1 MCNVNR
7 FSHKDDI
14 NTSFFRVVSG
24 ILVVMTDALK
34 NKLKTLPT
42 EPGVYF
48 HKSDSGEIIYVGK
61 AASLRNRVRQ
71 YFQNSRLRDTKT
83 DALVAEIVD
92 TDWITVET
100 ELDALFL
107 ESEMIKRYKPRYNV
121 LLRDD
126 KSQLF
131 VRIPLQDAYPSV
143 TFTRGPLDDG
153 ATYFGPYYNGWA
165 VKKALRY
172 LRRVFPYSTHETM
185 PSRLCLQSHI
195 GLCPGVEAQKISS
208 ADYKEILKKL
218 LRYLKGERKALMKEI
233 ERDMHAAAKAHDF
246 EHAAKLRNR
255 LRDLKELQRQ
265 IVFGDRE
272 FMDLSK
278 DQGLAGLK
286 TLLGLTDI
294 PRRIEGYDISHMSGT
309 NNVASM
315 VVATNGL
322 ADKGQYRKF
331 KMQLPG
337 NDDFGHMRETMRRRF
352 SAKHDDWQKPDLIV
366 IDGGKGQLSSAMSVV
381 RELGLDIP
389 MVGLAKREEE
399 IVVHQELS
407 NVTLNIGGIS
417 AWAKEKSPFD
427 EPSVMPLG
435 GKALESK
442 YVQLYTDDGYKAGMT
457 DASGE
462 YILIRLPKN
471 SHIIKLLQRLRDESH
486 RFAVSYHSTLKR
498 KAATKSILD
507 DVPGVGPATRK
518 KLVASFGSGVGVKEA
533 SLTQLSAVLGAKKA
547 AVVYAWFHSS
557 PPKAVD

>member
-1 MCNVNR
+1 
-7 FSHKDDI
+7 
-14 NTSFFRVVSG
+14 
-24 ILVVMTDALK
+24 MTDKLAK
-34 NKLKTLPT
+34 KLKTLPT

-48 HKSDSGEIIYVGK
+48 HKSASGEVIYVGK

-71 YFQNSRLRDTKT
+71 YFQKSRLRDTKT

-92 TDWITVET
+92 TEWITVET

-121 LLRDD
+121 ALRDD

-131 VRIPLQDAYPSV
+131 VRIPMQDAYPSV
-143 TFTRGPLDDG
+143 TYTRGPLDDG

-165 VKKALRY
+165 VRKALRY
-172 LRRVFPYSTHETM
+172 LRRAFPYSTHETM
-185 PSRLCLQSHI
+185 PSRLCLQYHI

-208 ADYKEILKKL
+208 TDYKETLKKL
-218 LRYLKGERKALMKEI
+218 LRYLKGERKVLMREI
-233 ERDMHAAAKAHDF
+233 ERDMKAAATNQDF
-246 EHAAKLRNR
+246 EEAAKLRNR
-255 LRDLKELQRQ
+255 LRDMKELQRQ

-272 FMDLSK
+272 FMDISK
-278 DQGLAGLK
+278 DQGLAGLQ
-286 TLLGLTDI
+286 TLLGLSEV

-322 ADKGQYRKF
+322 ADKSQYRKF

-352 SAKHDDWQKPDLIV
+352 SGKHTDWPKPDLIV
-366 IDGGKGQLSSAMSVV
+366 IDGGKGQLSAAMGVV
-381 RELGLDIP
+381 RELGIDVP

-399 IVVHQELS
+399 IVVHMAHS
-407 NVTLNIGGIS
+407 NVTLNIEGIS
-417 AWAKEKSPFD
+417 AWAREKSPFD
-427 EPSVMPLG
+427 EPILMPLG

-442 YVQLYTDDGYKAGMT
+442 YVKLYTKDGYKAGMS
-457 DASGE
+457 DANGE
-462 YILIRLPKN
+462 YVLVKLPRT
-471 SHIIKLLQRLRDESH
+471 SHIIKLIQRLRDESH

-507 DVPGVGPATRK
+507 DIPGVGPATRK
-518 KLVASFGSGVGVKEA
+518 KLVASFGSGLGVREA
-533 SLTQLSAVLGAKKA
+533 NLAQLTAVLGDKKA
-547 AVVYAWFHSS
+547 TVIYKWFH
-557 PPKAVD
+557 AGETEVH